1 MNSQERRSLTKS
13 VISILIAV
21 IIVYSFEYFYL
32 TIANFLNIPGKYD
45 IYVKD
50 AFVALIII
58 IVAFVLLRITRKL
71 LNQLTL
77 RSNGERNLNGIYIIL
92 RILIYALAIT
102 VFLIYAGVNLEGALV
117 GGAIGG
123 VVIGFAVQSVVS
135 SLLSG
140 LLVTAGGF
148 LKPDESISI
157 FSWMFPETLT
167 GKVEDVKTLYTR
179 VKLTNSRSVLIP
191 NTILFG
197 SSIFT
202 KLNEGRKVKYEF
214 NSVIPADVNA
224 REVIANFTQK
234 KEKLMADLKID
245 EINSYFIQKNGTTN
259 TISFI
264 IQFEEIVNLNGY
276 MDRINT
282 EVEDSYWEI
291 KNKPKN

>member
-245 EINSYFIQKNGTTN
+245 EINSYFTQKNGTTN

>member
-21 IIVYSFEYFYL
+21 IIVYSFEYFYR

>member
-13 VISILIAV
+13 VISIVIAV
-21 IIVYSFEYFYL
+21 IIVYTFEYFYL

>member
-71 LNQLTL
+71 LDQLTL

>member
-13 VISILIAV
+13 VISIVIAV
-21 IIVYSFEYFYL
+21 IIVYTFEYFYL

-71 LNQLTL
+71 LDQLTL

-102 VFLIYAGVNLEGALV
+102 VFLVYAGVNLEGALV

-234 KEKLMADLKID
+234 KEKLMADLNID
-245 EINSYFIQKNGTTN
+245 EINSYFTQKNGTTN

-264 IQFEEIVNLNGY
+264 IQFEEIMNLNGY

>member
-13 VISILIAV
+13 VISIVIAV
-21 IIVYSFEYFYL
+21 IIVYTFEYFYL

-71 LNQLTL
+71 LDQLTL

-102 VFLIYAGVNLEGALV
+102 VFLVYAGVNLEGALV

>member
-1 MNSQERRSLTKS
+1 VNTQERRSLSKS
-13 VISILIAV
+13 VVSIVIAV
-21 IIVYSFEYFYL
+21 IVVYAFEYYYL
-32 TIANFLNIPGKYD
+32 KIASVFNIPVKDD

-58 IVAFVLLRITRKL
+58 IVAFVLLRITKRL

-92 RILIYALAIT
+92 RIVIYALAIT
-102 VFLIYAGVNLEGALV
+102 AFLVYAGVNLEGALV

-167 GKVEDVKTLYTR
+167 GRVEDVKTLYTR
-179 VKLTNSRSVLIP
+179 VKLTNSRSILIP

-214 NSVIPADVNA
+214 NTTIPADVNA
-224 REVIANFTQK
+224 REVITKFMEQK
-234 KEKLMADLKID
+234 DKIVNDLNID
-245 EINSYFIQKNGTTN
+245 EINTYFTQKNGTTN
-259 TISFI
+259 TITFI
-264 IQFEEIVNLNGY
+264 IQFEEIMKLNGY
-276 MDRINT
+276 IDKINT
-282 EVEDSYWEI
+282 AVEDSYWEI

>member
-13 VISILIAV
+13 VISIVIAV
-21 IIVYSFEYFYL
+21 IIVYTFEYFYL

-71 LNQLTL
+71 LDQLTL

-102 VFLIYAGVNLEGALV
+102 VFLVYAGVNLEGALV

-245 EINSYFIQKNGTTN
+245 EINSYFTQKNGTTN

-264 IQFEEIVNLNGY
+264 IQFEEIMNLNGY

>member
-13 VISILIAV
+13 VISIVIAV
-21 IIVYSFEYFYL
+21 IIVYTFEYFYL
-32 TIANFLNIPGKYD
+32 TIANFLNIPDKYD

-58 IVAFVLLRITRKL
+58 IVAFILLRITRKL

-245 EINSYFIQKNGTTN
+245 EINSYFTQKNGTTN

-264 IQFEEIVNLNGY
+264 IQLEEIMNLNGY

>member
-13 VISILIAV
+13 VISIVIAV
-21 IIVYSFEYFYL
+21 IIVYTFEYFYL

-71 LNQLTL
+71 LDQLTL

>member
-1 MNSQERRSLTKS
+1 VNSQERRSLTKS